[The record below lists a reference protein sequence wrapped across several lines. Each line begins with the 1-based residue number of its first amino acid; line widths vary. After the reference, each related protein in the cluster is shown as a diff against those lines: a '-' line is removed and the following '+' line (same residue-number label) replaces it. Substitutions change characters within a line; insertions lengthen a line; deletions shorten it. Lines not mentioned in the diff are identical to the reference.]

1 MTTLK
6 LLSHTHLKIKG
17 NCSLKPLTLK
27 HIKYTGENT
36 VLPIPEA
43 CTTNIYVGVHM
54 HFGGGGGVC
63 ILNKA

>member
-27 HIKYTGENT
+27 HIRENT
-36 VLPIPEA
+36 ALPIPEA

-54 HFGGGGGVC
+54 HFGGGGVC
-63 ILNKA
+63 IFNKA